1 MDPGL
6 RTALLTVGIA
16 FCAVF
21 GGLTLYAAIKLGVG
35 LSTYGDLLALGF
47 LLVSLL
53 LIGMIGAGLAG
64 AIRNPP
70 PDE

>member
-6 RTALLTVGIA
+6 RTALLATGLI
-16 FCAVF
+16 FCAAFAFMTLSVASDSGF
-21 GGLTLYAAIKLGVG
+21 DIFTLT
-35 LSTYGDLLALGF
+35 S
-47 LLVSLL
+47 LVI
-53 LIGMIGAGLAG
+53 IGMIVAGLVG

>member
-1 MDPGL
+1 MDPNL
-6 RTALLTVGIA
+6 RTALLTLGIG

-21 GGLTLYAAIKLGVG
+21 AGLTLYAAVRLGFG
-35 LSTYGDLLALGF
+35 LSTYGDLLALFF
-47 LLVSLL
+47 LGVSLL
-53 LIGMIGAGLAG
+53 VIAMIAAGLYG

>member
-6 RTALLTVGIA
+6 RQALLALGIG
-16 FCAVF
+16 FCSVF
-21 GGLTLYAAIKLGVG
+21 GGLTLYAAVRLGFG
-35 LSTYGDLLALGF
+35 LSTYGDLLALVF
-47 LLVSLL
+47 LLISMVI
-53 LIGMIGAGLAG
+53 IGMIAAGLYG

>member
-6 RTALLTVGIA
+6 RTALLSLGIG

-21 GGLTLYAAIKLGVG
+21 GILTLVAAVRLGFG
-35 LSTYGDLLALGF
+35 LANYGDLLALGF
-47 LLVSLL
+47 LGISLL
-53 LIGMIGAGLAG
+53 VIAMITAGLVG

-70 PDE
+70 PDD

>member
-1 MDPGL
+1 MDPDL
-6 RTALLTVGIA
+6 RTALLGLGIA
-16 FCAVF
+16 FCAIF
-21 GGLTLYAAIKLGVG
+21 GGLTIYVAVKLGFG

-47 LLVSLL
+47 LAVSV
-53 LIGMIGAGLAG
+53 LIIAMLAAGLIG

>member
-1 MDPGL
+1 MDPGV
-6 RTALLTVGIA
+6 RSALLGLGLG

-21 GGLTLYAAIKLGVG
+21 GILTVYAAVKLGLG

-47 LLVSLL
+47 VAISLLV
-53 LIGMIGAGLAG
+53 IGMIAAGLYG
-64 AIRNPP
+64 AMRNPP

>member
-6 RTALLTVGIA
+6 RSALLSLGIG
-16 FCAVF
+16 FCALF
-21 GGLTLYAAIKLGVG
+21 GILTVYAAVQLGFG
-35 LSTYGDLLALGF
+35 ISTYGDLLALVF
-47 LLVSLL
+47 LAISLLV
-53 LIGMIGAGLAG
+53 IGMIAAGLVG